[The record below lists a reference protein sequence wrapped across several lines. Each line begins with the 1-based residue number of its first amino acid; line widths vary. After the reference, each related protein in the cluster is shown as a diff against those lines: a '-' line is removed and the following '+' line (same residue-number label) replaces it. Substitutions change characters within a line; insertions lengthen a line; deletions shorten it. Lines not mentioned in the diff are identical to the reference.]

1 MEKSTQT
8 EEMSIVELSKS
19 INLKLDEI
27 HSVLGY
33 ILEKTNLIPI
43 KIPHKGVDNG
53 FKTITVP
60 PEPIDEGEQTDD
72 NLDARDAEGT
82 VLN

>member
-1 MEKSTQT
+1 MENSTQT

-60 PEPIDEGEQTDD
+60 PVQNKIVEEVINAETEELPQ
-72 NLDARDAEGT
+72 DA
-82 VLN
+82 

>member
-1 MEKSTQT
+1 MENSTQT
-8 EEMSIVELSKS
+8 EEMSIVQLSKS

-53 FKTITVP
+53 FKTVQNKIVEEVINAETEELP
-60 PEPIDEGEQTDD
+60 Q
-72 NLDARDAEGT
+72 DA
-82 VLN
+82 

>member
-1 MEKSTQT
+1 MENSTQT

-53 FKTITVP
+53 FKYQEENKIVEDGINASIQELP
-60 PEPIDEGEQTDD
+60 Q
-72 NLDARDAEGT
+72 DA
-82 VLN
+82 